1 LRIFDFII
9 VKNINFIILDITL
22 IKKTATEGFIKIK
35 LFPGDYQ
42 PKVDEKVKE
51 YARKANIKGFRRGKV
66 PSGVIKKLYGK
77 SIKAEEINHI
87 LSHSLSDYI
96 KENKIQ
102 LLGNPIPETDKT
114 QKINWDTQ
122 TEFEFEFAIGMVD
135 DFKYDLSSKVKVK
148 KHIINLDDKVL
159 RSNIEDI
166 RMRYGK
172 MINPDIAAV
181 DDSIYG
187 NFKLSGTDR
196 ENDAVLDLNRINKN
210 NLKNFTGLK
219 KNDILSFDLR
229 NVIKD
234 NEMVASLFA
243 TTIEDA
249 KNISGEVILT
259 VKNINRVEPA
269 DLNKDLF
276 DKVFGKDQVKSEK
289 EFKDKVKTTVQENY
303 NKESEYL
310 LIRDIKDT
318 LIGKTKIET
327 PDAFLKRWLQYSNE
341 NKISAEDIEK
351 DYELYLKDLKWNLV
365 GNRIF
370 NDFKIKVE
378 NEEVTKTARKQIIN
392 QLGGTS
398 VADVYKEQLNG
409 IVQNFLQAENGKNY
423 STIYNKVKEEKII
436 KVIRENIS
444 ISEKKVDL
452 EAFKKLANE

>member
-1 LRIFDFII
+1 M
-9 VKNINFIILDITL
+9 DITL
-22 IKKTATEGFIKIK
+22 DKKTSTEGFIKIK
-35 LFPGDYQ
+35 LIPGDYQ

-219 KNDILSFDLR
+219 KDDILSFDLR

-234 NEMVASLFA
+234 NEMVASLVA
-243 TTIEDA
+243 NTIEDA

-259 VKNINRVEPA
+259 VKKINRVEPA
-269 DLNKDLF
+269 DLNQDLF

-318 LIGKTKIET
+318 LTGKTKIET

-423 STIYNKVKEEKII
+423 STIYNQVKEEKII

>member
-1 LRIFDFII
+1 M
-9 VKNINFIILDITL
+9 DITL
-22 IKKTATEGFIKIK
+22 NKKTSTEGFIKIK
-35 LFPGDYQ
+35 LIPGDYQ

-87 LSHSLSDYI
+87 LSHSLNDYI

-102 LLGNPIPETDKT
+102 LLGDPIPEMEKT
-114 QKINWDTQ
+114 QNIDWETQ

-135 DFKYDLSSKVKVK
+135 EFKYDLSSKVKVN

-159 RSNIEDI
+159 KSNVEDI

-172 MINPDIAAV
+172 MINPDIATA

-187 NFKLSGTDR
+187 NFKLSGTNR
-196 ENDAVLDLNRINKN
+196 ENDAVLDLKMIEK
-210 NLKNFTGLK
+210 KDLK
-219 KNDILSFDLR
+219 KFTRLKKDDTLTFDLR
-229 NVIKD
+229 TVIKD
-234 NEMVASLFA
+234 DEMVAGLFA
-243 TTIEDA
+243 TTIEGA

-269 DLNKDLF
+269 ELNQDLF
-276 DKVFGKDQVKSEK
+276 DKVFGKNQVKSEK
-289 EFKDKVKTTVQENY
+289 EFMDKVKTTVQENY
-303 NKESEYL
+303 NRESEYL

-318 LIGKTKIET
+318 LIEKTKIDT
-327 PDAFLKRWLQYSNE
+327 PDAFLKRRLQYSNG

-351 DYELYLKDLKWNLV
+351 DYELYLTDLKWNLI

-370 NDFKIKVE
+370 NDFKLKVE
-378 NEEVTKTARKQIIN
+378 NEEVTETARNQIIS
-392 QLGGTS
+392 QLGGPS
-398 VADVYKEQLNG
+398 AADVYKEQMNG
-409 IVQNFLQAENGKNY
+409 IVQNFLQAESGKNY
-423 STIYNKVKEEKII
+423 VTIYNQVREDKII

-444 ISEKKVDL
+444 ISEKKVNL
-452 EAFKKLANE
+452 EAFKKLANA

>member
-1 LRIFDFII
+1 M
-9 VKNINFIILDITL
+9 DITL
-22 IKKTATEGFIKIK
+22 NKKTSTEGFIKIK
-35 LFPGDYQ
+35 LIPGDYQ

-229 NVIKD
+229 NVIND

-259 VKNINRVEPA
+259 VKKINRVEPA
-269 DLNKDLF
+269 DLNQDLF

-318 LIGKTKIET
+318 LTGKTKIET

-423 STIYNKVKEEKII
+423 STIYNQVKEEKII

>member
-1 LRIFDFII
+1 M
-9 VKNINFIILDITL
+9 DITL

-51 YARKANIKGFRRGKV
+51 YARKANIKGLRRGKV

-219 KNDILSFDLR
+219 KDDILSFDLR

-269 DLNKDLF
+269 NLNKDLF

-318 LIGKTKIET
+318 LTGKTKIET

-423 STIYNKVKEEKII
+423 STIYNQVKEEKII